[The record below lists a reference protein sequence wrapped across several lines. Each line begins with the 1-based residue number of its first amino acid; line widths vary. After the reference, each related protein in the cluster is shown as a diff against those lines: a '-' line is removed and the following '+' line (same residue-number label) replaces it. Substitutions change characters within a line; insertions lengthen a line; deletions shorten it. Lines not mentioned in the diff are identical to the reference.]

1 MKKDLKTQ
9 NKQAEPPPVQPCP
22 NCQGGQQH
30 LKSATL
36 MTWLGN
42 DLITVPD
49 FPSWICDMCGFR
61 TYDSHALAQ
70 LSLLLSPEAGTPVQP
85 SPHDLNKKTHANTP
99 PPA

>member
-1 MKKDLKTQ
+1 MSESQ
-9 NKQAEPPPVQPCP
+9 NYQPCHH
-22 NCQGGQQH
+22 CQGGRKK

-49 FPSWICDMCGFR
+49 FPAWICDLCGVR
-61 TYDSHALAQ
+61 TYDTHALAQ

-85 SPHDLNKKTHANTP
+85 IKQYPDTQPPTTR
-99 PPA
+99 PPAAQV